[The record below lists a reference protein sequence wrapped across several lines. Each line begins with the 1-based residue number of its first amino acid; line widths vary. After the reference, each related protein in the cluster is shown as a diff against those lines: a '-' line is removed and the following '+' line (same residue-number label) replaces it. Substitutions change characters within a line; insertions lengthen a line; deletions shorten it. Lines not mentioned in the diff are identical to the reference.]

1 MTDVTKRWVG
11 VRKLLAWRPKFKRR
25 ERPLTAQQMV
35 ELLDN
40 FERDMYQHMERKF
53 RLIVDNCVECA
64 VSNAVQDA
72 MSDAESTI
80 ESAIEYHMPRPD
92 EVDLSP
98 LEDAVVSMRQ
108 DLRRLM
114 SWMRMEDR
122 DIER

>member
-1 MTDVTKRWVG
+1 MTVKA
-11 VRKLLAWRPKFKRR
+11 KIKAWIARLPKR

-53 RLIVDNCVECA
+53 RLIVDNCVQCA
-64 VSNAVQDA
+64 VSDAVQDA

-80 ESAIEYHMPRPD
+80 ESAIEYHMPKPD

-98 LEDAVVSMRQ
+98 LEDAVVNMRQ
-108 DLRRLM
+108 ELRSLM
-114 SWMRMEDR
+114 TWMRME
-122 DIER
+122 